1 MVRGFMQKSFQ
12 VLCDFGLSSLS
23 LCEFSELLFLHFEGM
38 HHQGVFRVSGSQHE
52 INDMKNA
59 FEKGIISLTLIY

>member
-1 MVRGFMQKSFQ
+1 MVRGFMHNFFMSF
-12 VLCDFGLSSLS
+12 VILFCH
-23 LCEFSELLFLHFEGM
+23 LCEFSELLCLYILEGM

-59 FEKGIISLTLIY
+59 FEKGTISLTLFSE